1 MSRKTYAWMLGAVAV
16 AAAVLLTGCGGESSE
31 NAPLR
36 CYVGGTMKPAME
48 ELAKAYE
55 AQGGRHVDLDFG
67 DSGASI
73 IKAET
78 PGRGDLI
85 VVHDPFHAALVRKG
99 LSQGGWLVATMKPM
113 IAVPKGNPL
122 GIHGLRDLARPGLRL
137 ILTDAEYS
145 TVGHLVARML
155 KKAGIEEAVEKNVTT
170 RTRMGGEAANAV
182 VLGHADASIVWNAV
196 IFLRSDKLEA
206 VPIELDYQLIPG
218 VDVVTSATFGRIDM
232 GVSKVTIDVLKCS
245 PQPAA
250 ARAFAEFCASDK
262 AEEIW
267 QRQGFL
273 PPPPGPRT
281 LADEP
286 APAAAGDVKPGA
298 TIFLYAGAALKPAL
312 EELTEAFRAKTGSRV
327 ECDYGGSG
335 MIISR
340 VRLSKRGDL
349 FMPGEKWYV
358 DQAAQDGLVASQKNV
373 CYFVP
378 VILVQKGNPKNVK
391 TLADLARPGLRLGL
405 GNPKVCQIGRASEQL
420 FAKNN
425 IAKDAIEKNVAF
437 SSVTVSELGLQVTMG
452 QLDATVVWDA
462 TAAFYADKADAIA
475 IPPAA
480 NEVSSV
486 AVAILKFSE
495 QPALA
500 QEFVDFL
507 ASPDGQEIFRKQH
520 FTTELPK

>member
-48 ELAKAYE
+48 ELAKAWQ
-55 AQGGRHVDLDFG
+55 AQGGRRVELDFA

-99 LSQGGWLVATMKPM
+99 LSQGGWLMATMKPM
-113 IAVPKGNPL
+113 IAVPKGNPK

-137 ILTDAEYS
+137 VLTDAKYS

-155 KKAGIEEAVEKNVTT
+155 KKAGIEDAVEKNVAT

-182 VLGHADASIVWNAV
+182 VIGTADAAIVWNAV
-196 IFLRSDKLEA
+196 IFLRADNLDA
-206 VPIELDYQLIPG
+206 VPIEPDYQLLPG

-232 GVSKVTIDVLKCS
+232 GVSKVTIDVLKGS
-245 PQPAA
+245 TRPAA

-262 AEEIW
+262 AQEIW

-281 LADEP
+281 LADTDEP
-286 APAAAGDVKPGA
+286 EPLF
-298 TIFLYAGAALKPAL
+298 IYAGAGLKPAL
-312 EELTEAFRAKTGSRV
+312 DELTKAFVAKTGTRI

-335 MIISR
+335 MLISR
-340 VRLSKRGDL
+340 LRLSKRGDL
-349 FMPGEKWYV
+349 FMPGERWYV
-358 DQAAQDGLVASQKNV
+358 DQAAQDDLVASQKNV

-391 TLADLARPGLRLGL
+391 ALADLARPGLRLGL

-425 IAKDAIEKNVAF
+425 IAKDAVEKNLAF

-452 QLDATVVWDA
+452 QLDATIVWDA
-462 TAAFYADKADAIA
+462 TAALYAGKADAIA

-495 QPALA
+495 QQALA

-507 ASPDGQEIFRKQH
+507 ASPDGQAIFRKQH